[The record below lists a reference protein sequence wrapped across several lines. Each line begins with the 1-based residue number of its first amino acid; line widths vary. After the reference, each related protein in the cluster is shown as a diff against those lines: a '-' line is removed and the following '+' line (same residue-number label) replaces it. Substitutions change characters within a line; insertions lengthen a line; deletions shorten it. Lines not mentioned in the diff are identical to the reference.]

1 MKIVLT
7 EGQLKM
13 LRESVKKEKVHCE
26 KCGWEWDLSDG
37 GKDPYTCHK
46 CGHVNDE

>member
-37 GKDPYTCHK
+37 GKDPNTCHK
-46 CGHVNDE
+46 CGHVNNE